1 MSAAFD
7 SWLARARARPIE
19 RIVER
24 LGIKLRRVGKEAVGA
39 CPKCG
44 AGDDR
49 FAVNIEKQL
58 WHCRVC
64 GVGGDVIKLVEHLD
78 GIDFVAACTNLNGE
92 PPPPK
97 PKASSGKWKLISED
111 IYKTADGTPYL
122 RVRKCL
128 DDNGDKQYP
137 QSHWNGKQW
146 VNGKPDGAKLPYR
159 LPELLTASLAT
170 PIFFPEG
177 EKDSDALAK
186 LGFTATTVS
195 EGAHAKWDPELTSW
209 FKDRH
214 VVVLADS
221 DPPGRQ
227 HVHKVAAAINAVA
240 ASVKVLDLYPDRTDG
255 SDVSEFLRED
265 PAGVRL
271 VKLVK
276 EAPLWDPSQ
285 AVAAPHV
292 PEEDVDTSSG
302 TATPEIILRKQADA
316 LIALAKVA
324 NLFHTAAGEAY
335 ADIPVMGHRETYR
348 VRSKAFRSWLAHG
361 FYAEREGAPSSE
373 AMQSALGVIE
383 ARAWFDG
390 PEIAVHVRVAGHEG
404 KLYLD
409 LADAKWQAIEID
421 ADGWRVI
428 SSPPVRFRRAPGM
441 LPLPEPVRG
450 GSIKA
455 LRQLINLRDGD
466 DGEKQFVLIVA
477 WLLGAL
483 RDVGPY
489 PVLVLSGESGVAKS
503 MLCEVLQSLIDPH
516 TTTLRTLPREDRDL
530 FIAANNSRVLIYDN
544 VSHLPAWLSD
554 TLCRLATGGGFSTR
568 ALYSDDEEKLFDAMR
583 PVILNGI
590 EDFVTRAD
598 LSDRSMMLAFDP
610 ISAEKRRQR
619 GDLLATFERERPR
632 ILGALLDA
640 VAYGLAH
647 LHHVRLDRLPRMAEF
662 AVWIAACEPALWP
675 AGSFLTAYETSR
687 EAAVGTTIEADL
699 VASALRD
706 FMGAHVTWTGT
717 ASDLL
722 GALAL
727 YVPDAQ
733 RRSKHWPTLPHF
745 LSGRL
750 RRAAPIMRDIGITI
764 TFEREPGG
772 TRTRVIRITKH
783 QAESKGKSAS
793 EASERPKAHDINGLD
808 RTLTTKLASDEAS
821 GNLASH
827 AADAPSDAGGQA
839 SVQRK
844 PLRIKEIGR
853 SDTRDA
859 HLPTLSGSPED
870 RTCVQCGGQPDGQE
884 EFDAAA
890 GVWLHRECRRFYLND
905 LEEKKGLSW

>member
-1 MSAAFD
+1 MPDAS
-7 SWLARARARPIE
+7 RARTVKIEDEIAR
-19 RIVER
+19 R
-24 LGIKLRRVGKEAVGA
+24 GIKNLRRVGRELVGP

-44 AGDDR
+44 GDDR
-49 FAVNIEKQL
+49 FAINIKENV
-58 WHCRVC
+58 WNCRQC
-64 GVGGDVIKLVEHLD
+64 KTDTDGGDVIGLVQWLD
-78 GIDFVAACTNLNGE
+78 GIDFTAAVTKLVGE
-92 PPPPK
+92 PAPK
-97 PKASSGKWKLISED
+97 AKASSGKWKLISEH

-146 VNGKPDGAKLPYR
+146 VSGKPDGAKLPYR
-159 LPELLTASLAT
+159 LPELIKAPLTT
-170 PIFFPEG
+170 PIYFSEG
-177 EKDSDALAK
+177 EKDADALAK
-186 LGFTATTVS
+186 LGFTATTAS

-214 VVVLADS
+214 VVVLADA

-255 SDVSEFLRED
+255 SDVSDFLRED

-285 AVAAPHV
+285 AVAAPYV

-302 TATPEIILRKQADA
+302 TAMPEIIFRKQADA

-335 ADIPVMGHRETYR
+335 ADIPVMGHRETYQ

-373 AMQSALGVIE
+373 AVQSALGVIE

-390 PEIAVHVRVAGHEG
+390 PEIAVHVRVAGHEV

-409 LADAKWQAIEID
+409 LADAEWRAIEID

-428 SSPPVRFRRAPGM
+428 LPPPVRFRRAPGM

-466 DGEKQFVLIVA
+466 DGDKQFVLIVA

-583 PVILNGI
+583 PLILNGI

-598 LSDRSMMLAFDP
+598 LSDRSIMLAFDP

-640 VAYGLAH
+640 LVYGLRR
-647 LHHVRLDRLPRMAEF
+647 LPHVRLDRLPRMADF
-662 AVWIAACEPALWP
+662 ATWITACEPALWP

-706 FMGAHVTWTGT
+706 FMGAHDTWTGT

-727 YVPDAQ
+727 KVPDAQ

-750 RRAAPIMRDIGITI
+750 RRAAPIMREIGITI
-764 TFEREPGG
+764 TFEREPGSS
-772 TRTRVIRITKH
+772 RTRVIRITKRP
-783 QAESKGKSAS
+783 AEGKGKSSVRSVRAS
-793 EASERPKAHDINGLD
+793 ESPRHQRPGPNAHDQTGVRRSVRKSRVPWCGRCLGRRWTGQRSPQAIANKGN
-808 RTLTTKLASDEAS
+808 RTLGHS
-821 GNLASH
+821 
-827 AADAPSDAGGQA
+827 
-839 SVQRK
+839 
-844 PLRIKEIGR
+844 GR
-853 SDTRDA
+853 SFTY
-859 HLPTLSGSPED
+859 SFW
-870 RTCVQCGGQPDGQE
+870 QPRRPNLRP
-884 EFDAAA
+884 
-890 GVWLHRECRRFYLND
+890 VWRPARR
-905 LEEKKGLSW
+905 